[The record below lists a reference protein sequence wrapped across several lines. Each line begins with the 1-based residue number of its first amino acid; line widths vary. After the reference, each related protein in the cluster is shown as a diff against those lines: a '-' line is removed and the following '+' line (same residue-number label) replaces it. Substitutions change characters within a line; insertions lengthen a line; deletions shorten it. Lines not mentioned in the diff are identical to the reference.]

1 MSELNMT
8 QDYSK
13 RVGERIRSIR
23 RQNAFR
29 CRSRGIVEPRVQ
41 GVCARC
47 LRARRAGDLGASSA
61 AAEPLLQRARR
72 SVAPRGCGSE
82 LRREPGD
89 EGAAGLDDRSG
100 RPAADPITID
110 LTQLASL
117 SGPEAEMLTQY
128 LTMIQ
133 VQRQDFNGRVLTV
146 REQDRLA
153 LAAILGAGLDG
164 VAARLEAL
172 GLSYQ
177 P

>member
-1 MSELNMT
+1 MPADQLLPADAGPS
-8 QDYSK
+8 
-13 RVGERIRSIR
+13 
-23 RQNAFR
+23 F
-29 CRSRGIVEPRVQ
+29 
-41 GVCARC
+41 GVN
-47 LRARRAGDLGASSA
+47 
-61 AAEPLLQRARR
+61 
-72 SVAPRGCGSE
+72 SV
-82 LRREPGD
+82 D

-100 RPAADPITID
+100 RPASDPITID

-164 VAARLEAL
+164 VAARLESL